1 MTMARF
7 AFLLTLLP
15 ALALA
20 QPLTEYHLPP
30 DKLQQAEALYR
41 TRVAIYAIGT
51 LYDLAL
57 LALFVY
63 VGVGVRI
70 RDWAEARTGQ
80 RLWQAAIFVPLLLGS
95 LSLLTLP
102 VSLYGHRLRVAYGLS
117 VQGWAS
123 WWGDWLKGELLGL
136 LLSTFLMAGFYTL
149 LSRSPRRWWLWGWI
163 ASIPVTLLLVF
174 VQPVFVDPLFYQFD
188 PLAVKQPQLVP
199 EIEKVM
205 RRGGIEIE
213 RSRIFEMRAS
223 DKVTTHNAYV
233 TGIGF
238 SKRVVVWDT
247 TSRDFTTPEVLAIFG
262 HEQGH
267 YVLNHIWLGIA
278 LSLAGLLMTLY
289 LAFRLMQAVIPT
301 FGHRLGVRGLDD
313 WASLP
318 MFLLLFAVLSFLGQ
332 PIESS
337 ISRYFEHE
345 ADVYGLEVIHG
356 LVPDSPQVAART
368 EQKLGEKSLSY
379 PYPHPLF
386 VFWTYSHPPTAD
398 RLRFAARYQPWNTS
412 WNTGQPLRYVK

>member
-1 MTMARF
+1 M
-7 AFLLTLLP
+7 LLRIVLLLAP
-15 ALALA
+15 ALACA
-20 QPLTEYHLPP
+20 QAITDYRLTPSQF
-30 DKLQQAEALYR
+30 KQAEALYQ
-41 TRVAIYAIGT
+41 TRVAIYALGT
-51 LYDLAL
+51 LYSFAL
-57 LALFVY
+57 LALLVY
-63 VGVGVRI
+63 AGIGVKF

-80 RLWQAAIFVPLLLGS
+80 RLGQAAIVVPLLLGW
-95 LSLLTLP
+95 LSILTLR
-102 VSLYGHRLRVAYGLS
+102 VSLYGHHLRLTYGLS

-123 WWGDWLKGELLGL
+123 WWGDWLKGQLLEL

-149 LSRSPRRWWLWGWI
+149 LRRSPRRWWLWGWI
-163 ASIPVTLLLVF
+163 ASIPVTLVLVF
-174 VQPVFVDPLFYQFD
+174 VHPVFVDPLFHQVD
-188 PLAVKQPQLVP
+188 PLATKQPQLVP

-205 RRGGIEIE
+205 RRGGISIE
-213 RSRIFEMRAS
+213 RSRIWEMKAS

-233 TGIGF
+233 TGIGS

-278 LSLAGLLMTLY
+278 LSLAGLLVTLY
-289 LAFRLMQAVIPT
+289 LAFRLMEEALPKV
-301 FGHRLGVRGLDD
+301 GHRLGMRGLDD

-318 MFLLLFAVLSFLGQ
+318 MFLLLFAVLSFVGQ

-379 PYPHPLF
+379 PYPHPLI
-386 VFWTYSHPPTAD
+386 VFWTYSDPPTAE
-398 RLRFAARYQPWNTS
+398 RLRFAARYQPWNE
-412 WNTGQPLRYVK
+412 GQPRRYLQ